1 MVTEGYNNFVR
12 FMWQDNCIERDS
24 YKEPQL
30 SYEKYARDYRSF
42 LEEKFYTDIAANWV
56 WDEKIQDYREG

>member
-1 MVTEGYNNFVR
+1 MITEGYNNFVR

-24 YKEPQL
+24 YREPQL

-42 LEEKFYTDIAANWV
+42 LEEKFYTDIAAKWV
-56 WDEKIQDYREG
+56 WDEELLDYREG